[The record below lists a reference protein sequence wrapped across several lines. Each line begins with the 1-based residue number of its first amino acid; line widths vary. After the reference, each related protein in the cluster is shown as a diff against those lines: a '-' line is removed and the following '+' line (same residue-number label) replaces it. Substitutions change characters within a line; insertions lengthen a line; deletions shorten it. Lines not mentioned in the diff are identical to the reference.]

1 MTLSSDRSCPILDVT
16 SRATHDEAARLRAAG
31 PAVLVQLPAGI
42 TAWSVT
48 RHSVIRALTSD
59 PRVSRDPRRH
69 WAGLAEV
76 PDGWPLAAIALQQNF
91 VNLYGEEHRRERRR
105 VAPGFSVRRVAELE
119 PQIQATADRLVDV
132 LAELPAGERVDIR
145 AGLALPLT
153 MTVICD
159 LFGVPAP
166 MRAPLGGLID
176 EALDSTL
183 PPERNIAVQDELH
196 RTLAEL
202 VDNKLRFPGP
212 DLTSDLIAPS
222 GSDQPGLAPD
232 ELEAVFFLMLGAG
245 FETSVNLITNAV
257 YELLTHP
264 GHLAL
269 LALGDITLDAVVEET
284 LRHEGPVTNVP
295 LRYAVED
302 IDLGEGVLIRK
313 GEAIIVDFAAAGRDP
328 EAHPDDPDT
337 FDPLRPDKD
346 HLAFGYGPHFCLGAP
361 LARLE
366 TRIALGTLL
375 ARFPRLA
382 LAEPDKPPERITS
395 VIVNGYVELPVVLEP
410 MDPPGPPEPAEAPS
424 PA

>member
-1 MTLSSDRSCPILDVT
+1 MTPSSDRSCPILDVN
-16 SRATHDEAARLRAAG
+16 SRTPHDEAARLRTAG
-31 PAVLVQLPAGI
+31 PAVLVRLPAGM

-69 WAGLAEV
+69 WAALAEV
-76 PDGWPLAAIALQQNF
+76 PDGWPLAAIALQENF

-119 PQIQATADRLVDV
+119 PQIQATADQLVQG
-132 LAELPAGERVDIR
+132 LAELPAGTAVDIR
-145 AGLALPLT
+145 ARLALPLT

-159 LFGVPAP
+159 LFGVPTP
-166 MRAPLGGLID
+166 MRAPLGRVID
-176 EALDSTL
+176 QTLDSTL
-183 PPERNIAVQDELH
+183 PPERNIAVLEELH

-202 VDNKLRFPGP
+202 VDHKLRFPGP

-222 GSDQPGLAPD
+222 DSEQPGLAPD
-232 ELEAVFFLMLGAG
+232 ELHAVFFLMIGAG

-257 YELLTHP
+257 HELLTHP
-264 GHLAL
+264 GHLDL
-269 LALGDITLDAVVEET
+269 LQRGDITLDAVVEET
-284 LRHEGPVTNVP
+284 LRHEGPVTYVP

-313 GEAIIVDFAAAGRDP
+313 GEAIITNFAAAGRDP
-328 EAHPDDPDT
+328 EAHPDAPDT

-382 LAEPDKPPERITS
+382 LAEPERSPERITS

-410 MDPPGPPEPAEAPS
+410 LESTEAAAPA
-424 PA
+424 